1 MKIRPATVADEQ
13 ALHALSNEF
22 EAELPEP
29 DGWSS
34 ASWDIEWAALQTAIG
49 AGAMFIAEDDDGA
62 TGMLEALVAEPGRW
76 HVETVFVRE
85 RARREGVAKAL
96 LHACAAAARTAGA
109 THLSLGVL
117 VSNTVGE
124 TVWRRLGFEPVE
136 LVMAQSLE
144 ALDGRLGNAPA
155 GPSHG
160 SIHAKT
166 DDRLSVDRAVAEVV
180 PRLENPAVTDE
191 PGGWIRIS
199 NDLLD
204 TDREL
209 QMQLASDI
217 SDRLGAPVVAL
228 AVEHGAVVRFR
239 LYERG
244 LMLDEYLSVPTY
256 YEALDMGDAL
266 ALHANPTLVAR
277 LTGADRE
284 EVHRVAKTG
293 DSPAELPP
301 ADTLY
306 DEIAKLMGLTP

>member
-1 MKIRPATVADEQ
+1 
-13 ALHALSNEF
+13 
-22 EAELPEP
+22 
-29 DGWSS
+29 
-34 ASWDIEWAALQTAIG
+34 
-49 AGAMFIAEDDDGA
+49 MFIAEDGDGA
-62 TGMLEALVAEPGRW
+62 AGMLEAQVAEPGRW
-76 HVETVFVRE
+76 HVETVYVRE

-109 THLSLGVL
+109 THISLGVL
-117 VSNTVGE
+117 VTNTVGE

-136 LVMAQSLE
+136 LVMAQSLDS
-144 ALDGRLGNAPA
+144 LDGRLGNAPA
-155 GPSHG
+155 GPSRA

-166 DDRLSVDRAVAEVV
+166 ADRVSVDRAVAEVV

-204 TDREL
+204 TDRDL
-209 QMQLASDI
+209 QMALARDI
-217 SDRLGAPVVAL
+217 SDRLGTAVVGL

-256 YEALDMGDAL
+256 YEALDVGDAL

-277 LTGADRE
+277 LTGADRD
-284 EVHRVAKTG
+284 EVRKVAKIG
-293 DSPAELPP
+293 DSPADLPP
-301 ADTLY
+301 AETLY
-306 DEIAKLMGLTP
+306 EEIAKLMGLTP

>member
-1 MKIRPATVADEQ
+1 MTNGRRCRPRSAT
-13 ALHALSNEF
+13 
-22 EAELPEP
+22 
-29 DGWSS
+29 
-34 ASWDIEWAALQTAIG
+34 
-49 AGAMFIAEDDDGA
+49 GAMFIAEDGDGA
-62 TGMLEALVAEPGRW
+62 AGMLEAQVAEPGRW
-76 HVETVFVRE
+76 HVETVYVRE

-96 LHACAAAARTAGA
+96 LHACAAAARAAGA
-109 THLSLGVL
+109 THISLGVL
-117 VSNTVGE
+117 VTNTVGE

-136 LVMAQSLE
+136 LVMAQSLDS
-144 ALDGRLGNAPA
+144 LDGRLGNAPA
-155 GPSHG
+155 GPSRA

-199 NDLLD
+199 NELLD
-204 TDREL
+204 TDRDL
-209 QMQLASDI
+209 QMALARDI
-217 SDRLGAPVVAL
+217 SDRLGAAVVGL

-256 YEALDMGDAL
+256 YEALDLGDAL

-277 LTGADRE
+277 LTGADRD

-293 DSPAELPP
+293 DSPADLPP
-301 ADTLY
+301 AETLY
-306 DEIAKLMGLTP
+306 EEIAKLMGLTP